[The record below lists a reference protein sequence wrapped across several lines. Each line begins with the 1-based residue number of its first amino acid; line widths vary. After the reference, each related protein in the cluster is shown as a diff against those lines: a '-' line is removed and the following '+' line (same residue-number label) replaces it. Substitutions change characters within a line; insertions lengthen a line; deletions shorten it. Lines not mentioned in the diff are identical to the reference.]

1 MERVIRVRGGGRDE
15 NDDPIP
21 PEPDKALMASAVAPG
36 SSPGNKD
43 RGRNGERV
51 AYTVLFH
58 TVPDLREGDQLR
70 VRGKLMDTVILDWRS
85 PYTNRKGLEVLC
97 SAGEG

>member
-1 MERVIRVRGGGRDE
+1 MERVIRVRGAGRDE

-21 PEPDKALMASAVAPG
+21 AGPDKTLMAHAVAPG

-51 AYTVLFH
+51 AYTVYFCPPAD
-58 TVPDLREGDQLR
+58 VREGDQLK
-70 VRGKLMDTVILDWRS
+70 VRDKLLDIVILDWRS
-85 PYTNRKGLEVLC
+85 PYSGRRGQEILC